1 MNASTAVLDVIVV
14 GGGPVGLAA
23 AIEAR
28 LAGLSVAIIEPRDS
42 TIDKACGEGLMPG
55 ALPLL
60 ERLGMTPTG
69 MPLRGVHYTDG
80 VASAVHPFAT
90 AVGRGVR
97 RTELHEAL
105 TARAEALGVTW
116 ITGRVTGL
124 EQDHEGVTCTVRSAA
139 VRANANGAQNRHRQ
153 SGHLQSGGTSET
165 VSARWL
171 LGCDGLHSSVR
182 VLAGL
187 DFPRSG
193 RRLARLASPSQSPT
207 TRTGART
214 ARSRLGARASSSR
227 RYGLRQHFAVAPWSE
242 YIEVHWAKNVEAY
255 VTPVSPGVVG
265 IAMLGRQGFDFATE
279 LAAIPA
285 LAARLQGAAPASSL
299 RGAGPLYQRARRP
312 RAGRV
317 LLVGD
322 ASGYVDA
329 ITGEGLRLGLAQAR
343 AAVASIAGGRPAR
356 YDREWRHIS
365 RDFRV
370 LTTALVVAANSPLRR
385 TIVPLS
391 RALPTVF
398 GAVVERLAR

>member
-1 MNASTAVLDVIVV
+1 MRVDSRDDTDTATLDIIVV

-28 LAGLSVAIIEPRDS
+28 LAGLRVAIVEPRDS

-60 ERLGMTPTG
+60 ERLGVTPAG

-90 AVGRGVR
+90 AAGRGVR
-97 RTELHEAL
+97 RTELHAAL
-105 TARAEALGVTW
+105 TARAEELGVSR
-116 ITGRVTGL
+116 IVGRVIAL
-124 EQDHEGVTCTVRSAA
+124 EQDAGGVICTVRSD
-139 VRANANGAQNRHRQ
+139 RGSGQNGPEQ
-153 SGHLQSGGTSET
+153 SGEASEI
-165 VSARWL
+165 VRARWL

-187 DFPRSG
+187 DLPPR
-193 RRLARLASPSQSPT
+193 AW
-207 TRTGART
+207 RT
-214 ARSRLGARASSSR
+214 ARIGAGSRAGVRAKSAR

-242 YIEVHWAKNVEAY
+242 YIEVHWAPNVEAY
-255 VTPVSPGVVG
+255 VTPVSPGIVG
-265 IAMLGRQGFDFATE
+265 IAMLGRQGFDFAAE

-285 LAARLQGAAPASSL
+285 LAARLQDAVPASSL
-299 RGAGPLYQRARRP
+299 RGAGPLYQRARRV

-343 AAVASIAGGRPAR
+343 AAVAGIAEGCPER
-356 YDREWRHIS
+356 YDREWRRIS

-370 LTTALVVAANSPLRR
+370 LTTALVAAANSPLRR
-385 TIVPLS
+385 TIVPLA

>member
-1 MNASTAVLDVIVV
+1 MRVDSRDDTDTATLDIIVV

-28 LAGLSVAIIEPRDS
+28 LAGLSVSIVEPRDL

-60 ERLGMTPTG
+60 ERLGVMPTG

-80 VASAVHPFAT
+80 VASAVHPFA
-90 AVGRGVR
+90 AAAGCGMR
-97 RTELHEAL
+97 RTELHAAL
-105 TARAEALGVTW
+105 SARADELGVTR
-116 ITGRVTGL
+116 IVGRVIALEQDAGGVICTVQRGRGQSGL
-124 EQDHEGVTCTVRSAA
+124 EQSGI
-139 VRANANGAQNRHRQ
+139 RQ
-153 SGHLQSGGTSET
+153 SGSEQSREAAEI
-165 VSARWL
+165 VRARWL

-182 VLAGL
+182 VLVGL
-187 DFPRSG
+187 DRPPRARRPTRIGVGSSVGG
-193 RRLARLASPSQSPT
+193 RAKSA
-207 TRTGART
+207 
-214 ARSRLGARASSSR
+214 R

-242 YIEVHWAKNVEAY
+242 YIEVHWAPNVEAY
-255 VTPVSPGVVG
+255 VTPVSPGIVG
-265 IAMLGRQGFDFATE
+265 IAMLGRQGFDFAAE

-285 LAARLQGAAPASSL
+285 LAARLQDAVPASSL
-299 RGAGPLYQRARRP
+299 RGAGPLHQRARRP
-312 RAGRV
+312 RLGRV

-343 AAVASIAGGRPAR
+343 AAVAGIAEGCPER
-356 YDREWRHIS
+356 YDREWRRIS

-370 LTTALVVAANSPLRR
+370 LTTALVVAASSPLRQ
-385 TIVPLS
+385 TIVPLA

>member
-28 LAGLSVAIIEPRDS
+28 LAGLSVAIVEPRDS

-60 ERLGMTPTG
+60 ERLGVTPAG
-69 MPLRGVHYTDG
+69 MSLSGVHYTDG

-90 AVGRGVR
+90 AAGLGVR

-105 TARAEALGVTW
+105 TARAASLGVAW
-116 ITGRVTGL
+116 IAGRVTAL
-124 EQDHEGVTCTVRSAA
+124 EQDGDGVTCTV
-139 VRANANGAQNRHRQ
+139 V
-153 SGHLQSGGTSET
+153 SGEVSET

-182 VLAGL
+182 TFTGL
-187 DFPRSG
+187 DLSRVSRRKAQPTRPTRSGSRTARPRSG
-193 RRLARLASPSQSPT
+193 SD
-207 TRTGART
+207 
-214 ARSRLGARASSSR
+214 ARASSSR

-242 YIEVHWAKNVEAY
+242 YIEVHWAPNVEAY

-265 IAMLGRQGFDFATE
+265 IAMLGRQGFDFAAE

-285 LAARLQGAAPASSL
+285 LAMRLQGAAPASSL

-343 AAVASIAGGRPAR
+343 AAVASVAEGRPER
-356 YDREWRHIS
+356 YDREWRRIS

-370 LTTALVVAANSPLRR
+370 LTTALVAAANSPLRR
-385 TIVPLS
+385 TIVPLA